1 MGMYRPMYESHTYQE
16 PPMSMCWW
24 SSLSVC
30 SGEVWAVLV
39 MRFPAALCIMAKCGA
54 KLSV

>member
-1 MGMYRPMYESHTYQE
+1 
-16 PPMSMCWW
+16 MSMCWW